1 MSMTLMNRRQ
11 RYAVIIRHP
20 SAGGIV
26 LIVASL
32 IAILAANSRWQAE
45 VQASL
50 HHPILGHSLAHW
62 INDGAMS
69 LFFLGVGLD
78 IKEELCGGAL
88 SQWGARALPGLAA
101 LGGMAVPALVFA
113 MCNAHQPH
121 TLQGWAIPSATDIA
135 FALTVITLLGKCVP
149 ASLRTFLAALAII
162 DDLGAIVIIAC
173 FYTQS
178 LAWGMLGGAI
188 AALAVLIAFNR
199 LGVRTLLPYLLVGAA
214 LWYCMAGSGL
224 HATLAGVLLA
234 FCIPLKRSNASS
246 SPLHRLNHALAPVIA
261 LFVLPLFGL
270 ANAGVSLSTFS
281 FQHLSSTV
289 TLGVML
295 GLAVGKPVG
304 VFGMTWLTLRLRIA
318 AMPKG
323 ANGFLLLATA
333 MLCGI
338 GFTMSLFI
346 GGLAYAQR
354 PEYLDE
360 VKIGVFVGSLLST
373 AVGVM
378 MFRRLACLA
387 HH

>member
-1 MSMTLMNRRQ
+1 MSVTLMNRRQ
-11 RYAVIIRHP
+11 RCAMLIQHP

-50 HHPILGHSLAHW
+50 HHLIFGYPLAHW
-62 INDGAMS
+62 INDGVMS

-78 IKEELCGGAL
+78 IKEELCEGAL

-101 LGGMAVPALVFA
+101 LGGMAAPALVFA
-113 MCNAHQPH
+113 MCNVRQPH

-162 DDLGAIVIIAC
+162 DDVGAIVIIAC

-178 LAWGMLGGAI
+178 LAWGMLGGAV
-188 AALAVLIAFNR
+188 AALAVLVAFNR
-199 LGVRTLLPYLLVGAA
+199 LGVRTLLPYLVVGAA

-234 FCIPLKRSNASS
+234 FCIPLKRRNASS

-270 ANAGVSLSTFS
+270 ANAGVSLSTQSLQHFS
-281 FQHLSSTV
+281 SPV

-295 GLAVGKPVG
+295 GLTVGKPVG
-304 VFGMTWLTLRLRIA
+304 VFGMTWLALRLRIA
-318 AMPKG
+318 AMPEG
-323 ANGFLLLATA
+323 ANGLLLLATA

-360 VKIGVFVGSLLST
+360 VKIGVLAGSLFST
-373 AVGVM
+373 VVGVM
-378 MFRRLACLA
+378 LFRRLT
-387 HH
+387 

>member
-1 MSMTLMNRRQ
+1 MSMTSMNRRQ
-11 RYAVIIRHP
+11 RYIALIHHP

-26 LIVASL
+26 LIVASF
-32 IAILAANSRWQAE
+32 IAILAANSPWQTE

-50 HHPILGHSLAHW
+50 HYPVLGHSLIHW
-62 INDGAMS
+62 INDGLMS
-69 LFFLGVGLD
+69 LFFLGVGLE
-78 IKEELCGGAL
+78 IKEELCEGAL

-135 FALTVITLLGKCVP
+135 FALTVITLLGKRVP

-199 LGVRTLLPYLLVGAA
+199 LGVRALLPYLVMGAA
-214 LWYCMAGSGL
+214 LWYFMAGSGL

-234 FCIPLKRSNASS
+234 FCIPLKRSSASS
-246 SPLHRLNHALAPVIA
+246 SPLHRLNHALTPVIA
-261 LFVLPLFGL
+261 LLVLPLFGL
-270 ANAGVSLSTFS
+270 ANAGVSLSAHS
-281 FQHLSSTV
+281 LEHLSSPI
-289 TLGVML
+289 TLGVIL
-295 GLAVGKPVG
+295 GLVVGKPIG
-304 VFGMTWLTLRLRIA
+304 VFGMTWLALRLRIA

-323 ANGFLLLATA
+323 ANGSLLLATA

-360 VKIGVFVGSLLST
+360 VKIGVLIGSLLST

-378 MFRRLACLA
+378 MFRRLASSA
-387 HH
+387 RH